1 MQLQLIIADTIAIAM
16 DIIADAIAI
25 DIIADA
31 IAIAIDNH
39 RCNCNCN

>member
-25 DIIADA
+25 AIDI
-31 IAIAIDNH
+31 IAIAIDN
-39 RCNCNCN
+39 RRFNSNCN